1 MMTKFKEFVML
12 VLSRKQGESIVI
24 ANDIV
29 VNVVDIGRGR
39 VQIGVSAPPHLSV
52 HRQEIHRRILDANRH
67 DRRARFQTT
76 SAATM
81 TGNCD

>member
-1 MMTKFKEFVML
+1 MTEYKEFVML

-39 VQIGVSAPPHLSV
+39 VQIGVTAPPHYSV
-52 HRQEIHRRILDANRH
+52 NREEIHRRIQLAKPPAPQT
-67 DRRARFQTT
+67 RAPSRV
-76 SAATM
+76 ATFKL
-81 TGNCD
+81 GCRK